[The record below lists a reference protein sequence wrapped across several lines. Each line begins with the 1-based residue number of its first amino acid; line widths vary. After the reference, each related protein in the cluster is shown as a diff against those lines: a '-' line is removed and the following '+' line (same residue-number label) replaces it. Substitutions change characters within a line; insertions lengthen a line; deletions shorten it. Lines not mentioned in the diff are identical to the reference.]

1 MPMTFYRCKKCRR
14 EFDNYR
20 DAKNC
25 ETAHP
30 EPVSIKNVQYTIKHW
45 PYSVEVT
52 FSDGSKRLYNAD
64 ELGG

>member
-1 MPMTFYRCKKCRR
+1 MPLTFYRCRKCKR
-14 EFDNYR
+14 EFNNFR

-30 EPVSIKNVQYTIKHW
+30 EPVSVKNVQYTIKHW

-52 FSDGSKRLYNAD
+52 FNDGSKRVYYAENLS
-64 ELGG
+64 E